1 MPGLIVE
8 KIYPS
13 FLSRTMA
20 QLPMGVVLISGT
32 NGKTTTTKILVD
44 LLRLDGYKVF
54 TNPSGSNYTRGV
66 VSAALPL
73 MKRGKLEADI
83 AVLELDEVYATQ
95 FVDQVKPNYCLLL
108 NVLRDQLDRFGEIDK
123 TAELLEYVASK
134 TKKAIVLNE
143 DDPRLKTITS
153 DKGAELGWFGSQ
165 GEAAILFRNDEELH
179 QNKKVKPK
187 KKVTKNSVRINSLN
201 KGVAEYVMDD
211 KAYKVKLRLFGIHNA
226 INCAAALSML
236 RLVEKDVFNAEV
248 AVAHLGVIK
257 PAFGRGELITVNNKQ
272 VQLILV
278 KNPSGFQLSLESSD
292 LSVPSMIAIND
303 KYADGRDVSWLWDV
317 SFSNLAK
324 NNRVST
330 CGVRSSDMTI
340 RLIYDGVN
348 PAWSEEYL
356 ELACRRFIDQLS
368 DDEAGQIFATYT
380 AMLKIRQIL
389 ENMAKESDD

>member
-108 NVLRDQLDRFGEIDK
+108 NVFRDQLDRFGEIDK
-123 TAELLEYVASK
+123 TAELLNYVASK
-134 TKKAIVLNE
+134 TKKAIALNE
-143 DDPRLKTITS
+143 DDPRLKIITGG
-153 DKGAELGWFGSQ
+153 KGVELGWFGSQ
-165 GEAAILFRNDEELH
+165 GEASALFRNDEELH
-179 QNKKVKPK
+179 QNKKVRPK
-187 KKVTKNSVRINSLN
+187 KKSTKNAVRINSLN
-201 KGVAEYVMDD
+201 EGVAEYAIGNKTYRVR
-211 KAYKVKLRLFGIHNA
+211 LRLFGIHNA

-236 RLVEKDVFNAEV
+236 QLIEKD
-248 AVAHLGVIK
+248 K
-257 PAFGRGELITVNNKQ
+257 PAFGRGELITVDNKQ

-278 KNPSGFQLSLESSD
+278 KNPSGFRLSLESSD
-292 LSVPSMIAIND
+292 PSTPSMIAIND
-303 KYADGRDVSWLWDV
+303 EYADGRDVSWLWDV

-324 NNRVST
+324 NNKVST
-330 CGVRSSDMTI
+330 CGVRSNDMSI

-348 PAWSEEYL
+348 PTWSEEQL
-356 ELACRRFIDQLS
+356 EVACRRFVYQLS
-368 DDEAGQIFATYT
+368 DDETGQIFATYT

-389 ENMAKESDD
+389 ENMTKESDG